1 MVTLESTTEAPERS
15 NECVLTNLTNST
27 ECVLTNSNECVLT
40 NSNECSNECVLTNS
54 GEAPP
59 ETPPEA
65 PPKNS
70 PKAIEAP
77 VEVVKKRRG
86 RPKTKPDAPKKQA
99 PTLPLSRPIQ
109 MPSPVQTPRATVSD
123 EQIIRALIAHKQNS
137 VLRREDRWRG
147 LVTF

>member
-15 NECVLTNLTNST
+15 DECVLANSTNS
-27 ECVLTNSNECVLT
+27 TNSNECVLT

-86 RPKTKPDAPKKQA
+86 RPKTKPDAPKRQA
-99 PTLPLSRPIQ
+99 PTLPLSSPGPIQ
-109 MPSPVQTPRATVSD
+109 TPGPTPVQTPRATVSD
-123 EQIIRALIAHKQNS
+123 EQIIRALLAHTQNS

>member
-1 MVTLESTTEAPERS
+1 MVHRGSYS
-15 NECVLTNLTNST
+15 
-27 ECVLTNSNECVLT
+27 LT

-65 PPKNS
+65 PPENS

-86 RPKTKPDAPKKQA
+86 RPNQARRPQETGTDAATKLARAYSDAYSDAWSGAHPDTSRHSERRANNSGFVSAQTKLGSQA
-99 PTLPLSRPIQ
+99 
-109 MPSPVQTPRATVSD
+109 
-123 EQIIRALIAHKQNS
+123 
-137 VLRREDRWRG
+137 RG
-147 LVTF
+147 